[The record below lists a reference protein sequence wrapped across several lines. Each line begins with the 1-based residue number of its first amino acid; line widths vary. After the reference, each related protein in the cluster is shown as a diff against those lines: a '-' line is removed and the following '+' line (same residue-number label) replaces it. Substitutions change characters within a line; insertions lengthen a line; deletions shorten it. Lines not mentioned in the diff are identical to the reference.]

1 MIVNLLDD
9 FHNIVTIRLPT
20 QLKLSVAT
28 HMASSLLDMHPKV
41 QAIPVPTS
49 REKTH
54 SNVELKTGDGVKS
67 YTGGIVIQYI
77 NELFSQYWP
86 STLSKTYMEISN
98 HHIDIAP
105 KNIQEHLKEMRY

>member
-9 FHNIVTIRLPT
+9 FHNILTIRLPT

-41 QAIPVPTS
+41 QAIPVPS
-49 REKTH
+49 REKRH

-67 YTGGIVIQYI
+67 CRGGIVIQYI

-98 HHIDIAP
+98 HHIDI
-105 KNIQEHLKEMRY
+105 QQQLKEMRY